1 MSSRLQPA
9 LWGGLF
15 IGVLSA
21 LPLVGAGNCCCCLW
35 VLVGGALA
43 AYLRQQNNPYQIDA
57 AEGAIV
63 GLMAGAIG
71 GVVYVILSIPFQMMA
86 GPMQQAWMERV
97 LSNNPDVTPEMRD
110 MMERLMT
117 GTGVRLISGIVSIVV
132 FSLFG
137 TLGGLIGVAVFKKN
151 LPPPPP
157 PGTIDITPSP
167 IVPPPPAPPMAPP
180 PPPPPPPAV
189 DV

>member
-1 MSSRLQPA
+1 MSERLQPA
-9 LWGGLF
+9 LWGGVF

-21 LPLVGAGNCCCCLW
+21 LPLVNAGNCCCCLW

-71 GVVYVILSIPFQMMA
+71 GVVYTLLSIPFQMLA
-86 GPMQQAWMERV
+86 GPFQQQWMERMM
-97 LSNNPDVTPEMRD
+97 SDNPDITPEMRD
-110 MMERLMT
+110 MFARLTTSSGLKVIGM
-117 GTGVRLISGIVSIVV
+117 LISVV
-132 FSLFG
+132 IYSVFG
-137 TLGGLIGVAVFKKN
+137 TLGGLIGAAMFKKN

-157 PGTIDITPSP
+157 PGTID
-167 IVPPPPAPPMAPP
+167 VPPSPMAPP
-180 PPPPPPPAV
+180 PPPPPPPV
-189 DV
+189 EV

>member
-1 MSSRLQPA
+1 MSDRLQPA
-9 LWGGLF
+9 FWGGLF

-21 LPLVGAGNCCCCLW
+21 LPLVNAGNCCCCLW

-71 GVVYVILSIPFQMMA
+71 GIVSSILSIPLQMMA
-86 GPMQQAWMERV
+86 GPMQQEWMDRI
-97 LSNNPDVTPEMRD
+97 LSSNPDVTPEMRD
-110 MMERLMT
+110 MAERLT
-117 GTGVRLISGIVSIVV
+117 RSSGLRLIGVIVSVVV
-132 FSLFG
+132 FSIFG
-137 TLGGLIGVAVFKKN
+137 LLGGLIGVAIFKRN

-157 PGTIDITPSP
+157 PGTIDIPSSS
-167 IVPPPPAPPMAPP
+167 VVPP
-180 PPPPPPPAV
+180 PPPPPV
-189 DV
+189 EV

>member
-1 MSSRLQPA
+1 MQDRLQPA

-21 LPLVGAGNCCCCLW
+21 LPLVSVGNCCCCLW
-35 VLVGGALA
+35 VLMGGALA
-43 AYLRQQNNPYQIDA
+43 AYLRQQNSPYQIDA

-71 GVVYVILSIPFQMMA
+71 GVVYSVLSIPLQMLA
-86 GPMQQAWMERV
+86 GPMQAEWMDRMMS
-97 LSNNPDVTPEMRD
+97 SNPEVTPEMRE
-110 MMERLMT
+110 MMQRLT
-117 GTGVRLISGIVSIVV
+117 TSSGAQLITSLVSVV
-132 FSLFG
+132 VYTIFG
-137 TLGGLIGVAVFKKN
+137 LLGGLIGVAIFKRN

-157 PGTIDITPSP
+157 PGTFDVPSSP
-167 IVPPPPAPPMAPP
+167 MVPPPQPP
-180 PPPPPPPAV
+180 PGV

>member
-1 MSSRLQPA
+1 MSDRLQPA

-21 LPLVGAGNCCCCLW
+21 LPIVNAGNCCCCLW

-43 AYLRQQNNPYQIDA
+43 VYLRQQNSPYQIDV

-71 GVVYVILSIPFQMMA
+71 GVVSSLLSIPMQMMA
-86 GPMQQAWMERV
+86 GPMQAEWMERI
-97 LSNNPDVTPEMRD
+97 LSSNPDVTPEMRD
-110 MMERLMT
+110 MVERLTT
-117 GTGVRLISGIVSIVV
+117 GSGVQIIGMIVSVV
-132 FSLFG
+132 VYSIFG
-137 TLGGLIGVAVFKKN
+137 LLGGLIGVAVFKRN

-157 PGTIDITPSP
+157 PGTIDILPSAPSSPVAPSP
-167 IVPPPPAPPMAPP
+167 VAPP
-180 PPPPPPPAV
+180 PPPTI

>member
-1 MSSRLQPA
+1 MSDRLQPA

-21 LPLVGAGNCCCCLW
+21 LPLVNAGNCCCCLW

-63 GLMAGAIG
+63 GLMAGALG
-71 GVVYVILSIPFQMMA
+71 GVVSSLLSIPFQMMA
-86 GPMQQAWMERV
+86 GPMQAEWIERI
-97 LSNNPDVTPEMRD
+97 LSSNPDITPEMRD
-110 MMERLMT
+110 MVERLTTSSGAWLVTFIMSVVVYSVF
-117 GTGVRLISGIVSIVV
+117 GV
-132 FSLFG
+132 
-137 TLGGLIGVAVFKKN
+137 LGGLIGVAIFKRN

-157 PGTIDITPSP
+157 AGTIDIPPSP
-167 IVPPPPAPPMAPP
+167 MAPPPPAPP
-180 PPPPPPPAV
+180 PPPPPPV
-189 DV
+189 EV